1 LQRNHKSF
9 LSKYFIK
16 RFIKLYKAYIGYTIL
31 AFIPLYCVIY
41 LATFHFKLN
50 VWGTNHFW
58 NNLNL
63 EGLLNIIAG
72 DNFVDSALWY
82 LIALIIIT
90 FVCFTILYYFSLPT
104 LFYFSLALIIF
115 DVIFWDNLNPGS
127 DNVYHASLLFKVMIY
142 MPAYIFGILFGYK
155 KFYSNNKGLLHIFSI
170 LFAAQFLFS
179 ILFPNN
185 ILHKYD
191 ILLYGFTLPPFMFLV
206 STILLGNN
214 YIKKSLFIFGSYSFQ
229 IYLLH
234 MPVILPVSTRLV
246 RDIFKMNY
254 FITPYLMTIGII
266 IICIS
271 TYKVFK
277 KIKLNTLFE

>member
-1 LQRNHKSF
+1 MS
-9 LSKYFIK
+9 
-16 RFIKLYKAYIGYTIL
+16 
-31 AFIPLYCVIY
+31 
-41 LATFHFKLN
+41 
-50 VWGTNHFW
+50 W
-58 NNLNL
+58 N
-63 EGLLNIIAG
+63 
-72 DNFVDSALWY
+72 Y
-82 LIALIIIT
+82 
-90 FVCFTILYYFSLPT
+90 
-104 LFYFSLALIIF
+104 
-115 DVIFWDNLNPGS
+115 
-127 DNVYHASLLFKVMIY
+127 
-142 MPAYIFGILFGYK
+142 
-155 KFYSNNKGLLHIFSI
+155 
-170 LFAAQFLFS
+170 
-179 ILFPNN
+179 LFPINGGVKV
-185 ILHKYD
+185 HKYD